1 MNLKNLIRQER
12 ICLLE
17 DTRKSEVLIHM
28 SELACSTSDEITD
41 LEALKKDI
49 FFREELMSTG
59 IGLGLGV
66 PHLRMEG
73 LSEPVVC
80 IGVQKKGIYDYQS
93 LDEVPVKVVLMIL
106 VGTEQHRQYI
116 RILSQLTGMIK
127 NRDLI
132 PQIAEAESAEAVY
145 RILVED

>member
-106 VGTEQHRQYI
+106 VGKEQHRQYI